1 MIKIESALLQ
11 VEINREA
18 ELQSVF
24 DKNKTESAYGR
35 EMQSI
40 GKSVPRFCFPLSDV
54 FFRRPIITMGRN
66 TPWTCMAF
74 YAPCRLVS

>member
-24 DKNKTESAYGR
+24 DK
-35 EMQSI
+35 MQSI